1 MRVIEYD
8 SYYVCSVIF
17 ADENEQSF
25 FKSEFL
31 KVFHW
36 KLKWF
41 GIDPHEEESDF
52 GIYCHDCTCDSE
64 DKQNII
70 TFSCTCGWSDKIT
83 KSEHLAFQS
92 FRNCVDFNSDY
103 YDRNN
108 HLKEFIKSKKLEN
121 HREENC

>member
-1 MRVIEYD
+1 M
-8 SYYVCSVIF
+8 
-17 ADENEQSF
+17 
-25 FKSEFL
+25 
-31 KVFHW
+31 FHW

-52 GIYCHDCTCDSE
+52 GIYCHDCTCHSE
-64 DKQNII
+64 DKQI

-121 HREENC
+121 HHEEKC